1 MAAAAALAALKES
14 EIIRLSESG
23 NLSEG
28 AVLVPLGIL
37 PVALDAELV
46 PFNSCCEVNSMQSV
60 EMSILPAVNSM
71 DTTDIIDA
79 TINQSS

>member
-14 EIIRLSESG
+14 EIIRLSANG

-28 AVLVPLGIL
+28 AVLVPLGTL
-37 PVALDAELV
+37 PVALDAEVV
-46 PFNSCCEVNSMQSV
+46 PFDSCCEPNSVQSV

-71 DTTDIIDA
+71 DTPDIIDA